1 VRDSVIKFVIFGAAA
16 AVALALF
23 SFGLAYPFEARV
35 RGDAYHYLL
44 AADSFGS
51 LSAALAFMGE
61 RTAGLPVFEFAV
73 RRILGI
79 FVATEQPQRWVDL
92 ICTSLLAIH
101 LGSTWFFAR
110 WMRAAGCVRTT
121 GGRHLL
127 FFFLATFPALV
138 GYTTTPLTD
147 TLAIDLILC
156 AGLLLAHSLDAS
168 DLPRALAFGLAAG
181 LAFGF
186 SILVRSSSLP
196 GIAAGLLV
204 AFALS
209 GSGVRR
215 LRQAAVVASALGCLL
230 VLAPY
235 YGNCIRAHG
244 TLCLQFPAFDP
255 VRSAQAGLRGART
268 PWSMRP
274 TAKDGIP
281 TLPDP
286 VMMANYGERCEL
298 TKMVGVASSSFT
310 GCLLSRPLAMP
321 AFLFKKWAGLFDHFR
336 FTPYVETVTPGWL
349 LWLSRAYDALAWIGF
364 ALSFAVAVLAFRRRE
379 GWNRARL
386 AAVQPA
392 LAALAVYAVVMLAI
406 HTALHVE
413 DRYSFAWLPLC
424 AVVLVAC
431 GEKGVALIRDSG
443 WRSAAVAL
451 VFSLVALA
459 AFLAQVTAWD
469 RTPF

>member
-1 VRDSVIKFVIFGAAA
+1 VRDSVSKFVVFGAAA
-16 AVALALF
+16 ALALALF
-23 SFGLAYPFEARV
+23 SFGLSYPLEARL
-35 RGDAYHYLL
+35 RGDAYHYLV
-44 AADSFGS
+44 AADSFDS
-51 LSAALAFMGE
+51 LSAALAFMSE
-61 RTAGLPVFEFAV
+61 RTAGMPLFEFAV
-73 RRILGI
+73 RRVLGV

-92 ICTSLLAIH
+92 ICAALLAIH
-101 LGSTWFFAR
+101 LASTWFFAR
-110 WMRAAGCVRTT
+110 WMREAGCVRTLA
-121 GGRHLL
+121 GRHLL

-138 GYTTTPLTD
+138 GHTTTPLTD

-156 AGLLLAHSLDAS
+156 GGVLLARSLNAPGFPRAIAFGFPAGLML
-168 DLPRALAFGLAAG
+168 
-181 LAFGF
+181 GF
-186 SILVRSSSLP
+186 SILVRSGSLP
-196 GIAAGLLV
+196 GVAAGLIV

-209 GSGVRR
+209 GSAGR
-215 LRQAAVVASALGCLL
+215 LRQSAVAAAALGCLL

-298 TKMVGVASSSFT
+298 TKMVGVTSSSFT
-310 GCLLSRPLAMP
+310 GCLLSRPLAIP

-336 FTPYVETVTPGWL
+336 LTPYVETVTPGWL
-349 LWLSRAYDALAWIGF
+349 LWLSRAYDGLAWIGF
-364 ALSFAVAVLAFRRRE
+364 TLSFA
-379 GWNRARL
+379 L
-386 AAVQPA
+386 AALALRGRNSWGRERFAAVPPA
-392 LAALAVYAVVMLAI
+392 VAALAVYAVVMLSI

-424 AVVLVAC
+424 AVVLVGC
-431 GEKGVALIRDSG
+431 GEKAVDAFRASG
-443 WRSAAVAL
+443 WRAVAAPL

-459 AFLAQVTAWD
+459 AFLVQVTAWD

>member
-1 VRDSVIKFVIFGAAA
+1 VRDSVSKFVVFGAAA

-23 SFGLAYPFEARV
+23 SFGLSYPFEARV
-35 RGDAYHYLL
+35 RGDAYHYLV
-44 AADSFGS
+44 AADSFDS
-51 LSAALAFMGE
+51 LSAALAFMSE
-61 RTAGLPVFEFAV
+61 RTAGMPLFEFVV
-73 RRILGI
+73 RRVLGV

-92 ICTSLLAIH
+92 ICAALLAIH
-101 LGSTWFFAR
+101 LASTWFFAR
-110 WMRAAGCVRTT
+110 WMRDAGCVRSTA
-121 GGRHLL
+121 GRDLL

-138 GYTTTPLTD
+138 GHTTTPLTD

-156 AGLLLAHSLDAS
+156 GGVLLARSLNAPGFS
-168 DLPRALAFGLAAG
+168 RALAFGLAAG
-181 LAFGF
+181 LICGF
-186 SILVRSSSLP
+186 SILVRSGSLP
-196 GIAAGLLV
+196 GVAAGLLV

-209 GSGVRR
+209 GSAGRPRR
-215 LRQAAVVASALGCLL
+215 AAVAAAALGCLL

-286 VMMANYGERCEL
+286 IMMANYGERCEL
-298 TKMVGVASSSFT
+298 TKMMGATSSSFT
-310 GCLLSRPLAMP
+310 GCLLSRPLAIP

-336 FTPYVETVTPGWL
+336 FTPYVEAVTPGWL
-349 LWLSRAYDALAWIGF
+349 LWLSRAYDSLAWIGF
-364 ALSFAVAVLAFRRRE
+364 ALTFAVAALALRRHKEWARE
-379 GWNRARL
+379 RF

-392 LAALAVYAVVMLAI
+392 VAALAVYAVVMLAI

-431 GEKGVALIRDSG
+431 GEKAVATFRASG
-443 WRSAAVAL
+443 WRAVAAPL
-451 VFSLVALA
+451 AFSLVALA
-459 AFLAQVTAWD
+459 AFLVQVTAWD